1 MKPRAALI
9 GLGVLFCGLLAPRVW
24 ADTQA
29 AVAIKVS
36 ADQATPMPYLFRTGV
51 FTFNALPPRY
61 VRDLLLHELK
71 PGTVEIDVGEIAF
84 KDADNATDLLRR
96 LAVLAPW
103 LRDIVAAGGE
113 PVIAFTEVP
122 LWLSSR
128 PNAREAVKGDI
139 VRVGNV
145 SPPQDPKAWS
155 ALIAQV
161 VRYFKDELK
170 LNLRYKVGWEPDQGS
185 WQGTEQQFFE
195 FYRDTVRGVRMADP
209 HAKVGGPSVSALYN
223 SKAGPQWPPMLYRFL
238 AYCGKTPLPEISA
251 TRIPIDFIVWDQFN
265 TDFLTSWSAAA
276 DQIRAWMKQ
285 FGYAADTQLLVGEW
299 SSWEQWPSNSS
310 SEQDDPFIASYI
322 ISSLYGMDRAGID
335 RAAFTSLLE
344 QREVEG
350 EQFIGSFGLVT
361 NQFIKK
367 PSFWAFKSL
376 AMLGTQRLSVDSSH
390 PMVVAIAGRAGVNDL
405 AVVIADHP
413 LAEKV
418 LMHAAIGGLLAKGYA
433 LPDLQAA
440 LRDENTIVR
449 LLRGERAVSD
459 LHLPDKLASD
469 LGAQIASMQQQHR
482 LADELA
488 RAPAKIHLAFA
499 HLPWS
504 AASYQIYR
512 IDSQHTNPKRVRR
525 EINNF
530 VKDQFVKYKATLEPD
545 ITDRLDK
552 EGYDSNEVAAL
563 KEVLGQADKE
573 AALARLPGAQQSRV
587 AAMARST
594 ESLIHERFGQIGE
607 AVNQWPQVMM
617 TPTASGQID
626 AAGGHALDIEM
637 EPYSV
642 VLIKLHKN

>member
-1 MKPRAALI
+1 MKPAAALI
-9 GLGVLFCGLLAPRVW
+9 GLGVLLC
-24 ADTQA
+24 
-29 AVAIKVS
+29 AVVSPVVVSATEPAITVKVS
-36 ADQATPMPYLFRTGV
+36 ADRTLPMPYLFRTGV
-51 FTFNALPPRY
+51 FTFRALPPRY

-84 KDADNATDLLRR
+84 KDADSPADLIQR
-96 LAVLAPW
+96 LSVLASW
-103 LRDIVAAGGE
+103 LRDIVGAGGE

-128 PNAREAVKGDI
+128 PDAREAVKGDI

-145 SPPQDPKAWS
+145 SPPRDPKAWS

-185 WQGTEQQFFE
+185 WQGTEQQYFE
-195 FYRDTVRGVRMADP
+195 FYRDTVRGVRMADA
-209 HAKVGGPSVSALYN
+209 HARVGGPSVSALYN
-223 SKAGPQWPPMLYRFL
+223 SKAGTQWPPMLYRFL
-238 AYCGKTPLPEISA
+238 EYCSKTALPEINASHV
-251 TRIPIDFIVWDQFN
+251 PIDFIIWDQFN
-265 TDFLTSWSAAA
+265 TDFLSDWSAAA
-276 DQIRAWMKQ
+276 EQIRVWLKQ
-285 FGYAADTQLLVGEW
+285 FAYAPDTELLVGEW

-322 ISSLYGMDRAGID
+322 VSSLYGMDRAGIA

-350 EQFIGSFGLVT
+350 EQFIGSFGMVT

-376 AMLGTQRLSVDSSH
+376 AMLGTQRLPVESSH
-390 PMVVAIAGRAGVNDL
+390 PMVVGIAGRSGISDL
-405 AVVIADHP
+405 ALVIADHP
-413 LAEKV
+413 PPEKV

-449 LLRGERAVSD
+449 LLHGDRAVAD

-469 LGAQIASMQQQHR
+469 LGAQIASMQQERR

-488 RAPAKIHLAFA
+488 RSPAKIHITFA
-499 HLPWS
+499 ALPWS
-504 AASYQIYR
+504 TASYQIYR
-512 IDSQHTNPKRVRR
+512 IDSQHANPKRVRR

-530 VKDQFVKYKATLEPD
+530 VKDQLTKYKANLEGD
-545 ITDRLDK
+545 VTHRLNQ
-552 EGYDSNEVAAL
+552 EGYDTSEVATL
-563 KEVLGQADKE
+563 KEVMGQADKE
-573 AALARLPGAQQSRV
+573 GALARLPAARQTRV
-587 AAMARST
+587 AAMARSMET
-594 ESLIHERFGQIGE
+594 LIHERFAEVGAAVNEWPEVVMAPTATGQI
-607 AVNQWPQVMM
+607 N
-617 TPTASGQID
+617 
-626 AAGGHALDIEM
+626 AAGGYALDVEM

-642 VLIKLHKN
+642 LLIKLHKH